1 MAVNNV
7 TGDSLEGAVLAAD
20 GIWRFQM
27 KAKGLALELSIKGT
41 RIYPDK
47 DLNDLSKH

>member
-1 MAVNNV
+1 MMA
-7 TGDSLEGAVLAAD
+7 GD
-20 GIWRFQM
+20 GIWVYQLTT
-27 KAKGLALELSIKGT
+27 KGLALELAIKGT